1 MPATCGSYKHA
12 LGAENQLISVL
23 YSLSPLPT
31 TGFSAR
37 KVSFLNRK
45 TGSHWEADKIR
56 YGPNSLI
63 LQPALWAIAVYRFGR
78 WSLTAPR
85 VLRPVSHFAYF
96 CAYSVVRLLTGI
108 DLPRRATF
116 GPGLLIHHFG
126 GIIVHPQT
134 IVGARCVMRH
144 GVTLGA
150 RDASG
155 PPRLGDDVVIG
166 AYAQILGSIS
176 VGDGAKIGA
185 MAVVLKDVPAGAT
198 VVGNPAR
205 TVTSRNKD

>member
-1 MPATCGSYKHA
+1 MTQKKASD
-12 LGAENQLISVL
+12 
-23 YSLSPLPT
+23 
-31 TGFSAR
+31 
-37 KVSFLNRK
+37 
-45 TGSHWEADKIR
+45 WEVDKMG
-56 YGPNSLI
+56 YGPNSWI
-63 LQPALWAIAVYRFGR
+63 LQPALWAVAVYRFGR
-78 WSLTAPR
+78 WTLTAPGI
-85 VLRPVSHFAYF
+85 LRPVSHFVYF
-96 CAYSVVRLLTGI
+96 CAYSFVRLLTGI

-205 TVTSRNKD
+205 TINNRIID